1 MKNPLNESA
10 GGVCKL
16 TESQRKPSASSGGMN
31 LARREATRSAVDSP
45 MPVHDLDLANT
56 STCRALEIE
65 CRNERSTGSGLI
77 RPLIK
82 RRRLLV
88 MRARADP
95 YLTGRSS
102 VEKRLISKPANPS
115 PGLSFPLN

>member
-16 TESQRKPSASSGGMN
+16 TESQRNTSTSSGGMN

-56 STCRALEIE
+56 PTCRALEVE
-65 CRNERSTGSGLI
+65 CWKERSTGSELI
-77 RPLIK
+77 RPPGRK
-82 RRRLLV
+82 RRLSVLRAREGLSSTGRLLV
-88 MRARADP
+88 ERRP
-95 YLTGRSS
+95 TNN
-102 VEKRLISKPANPS
+102 PANPS
-115 PGLSFPLN
+115 